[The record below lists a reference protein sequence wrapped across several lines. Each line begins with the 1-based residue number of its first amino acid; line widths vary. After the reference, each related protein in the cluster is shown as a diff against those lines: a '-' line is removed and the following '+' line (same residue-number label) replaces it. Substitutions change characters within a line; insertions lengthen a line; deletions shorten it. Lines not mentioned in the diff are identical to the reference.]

1 MKRGERE
8 FKRRRKKIL
17 SEGCMKMMK
26 IFMSLLIL
34 SILISGLI
42 KNE

>member
-1 MKRGERE
+1 MNM
-8 FKRRRKKIL
+8 IL